1 MINFYFSINLVF
13 HYQKIEP
20 VFDWIV
26 VNSGVQLKTGKDEV
40 KNSTNTD
47 NSKPKPVTTST
58 EKNQIAKYPEVTP
71 EDEILPTPQNPD
83 SGKFI
88 FLLTRGEVNRM

>member
-1 MINFYFSINLVF
+1 MVF

-26 VNSGVQLKTGKDEV
+26 VNSGVQLKSGKDEV

-58 EKNQIAKYPEVTP
+58 EKIQIANYPEVTP
-71 EDEILPTPQNPD
+71 EDEILPKPQKPD
-83 SGKFI
+83 SGNFI
-88 FLLTRGEVNRM
+88 FLLIRKS